1 MTILR
6 GTKGEC
12 IRQMLALES
21 VHGRIFWVVSMD
33 DAAGTYEL
41 QVSESYAS
49 RFEPCAITA
58 N

>member
-12 IRQMLALES
+12 IRKMIELEAT
-21 VHGRIFWVVSMD
+21 HGRIFWVVSMD

-41 QVSESYAS
+41 QVSESHAS
-49 RFEPCAITA
+49 LFV
-58 N
+58 

>member
-12 IRQMLALES
+12 IRQMLALEA

-33 DAAGTYEL
+33 DAVGTYEL
-41 QVSESYAS
+41 QVSESHAS
-49 RFEPCAITA
+49 IFE
-58 N
+58 

>member
-12 IRQMLALES
+12 IRQMMALEA
-21 VHGRIFWVVSMD
+21 VHGRIFWVISMD

-41 QVSESYAS
+41 QVSEAEAS
-49 RFEPCAITA
+49 KFKSCVTTV